1 MAGGMFVMVGSV
13 FIMAAVAVLEPC
25 ADFDRHLRANT
36 ALNIGDSMGAILYVA
51 DPELMACAQTR
62 HRGQSSLKCKLDM

>member
-1 MAGGMFVMVGSV
+1 MAGGTFVMVGGM

-25 ADFDRHLRANT
+25 ADFDGHLRANA